1 MAMKKMCLRK
11 TVCFLLVLSMIAVL
25 AGCGGG
31 NPTASGSGTDAGHGN
46 GAGSGDDVTAMG
58 RYVETE
64 IDLTEQLINGKASH
78 GIRRLSDGRLVILN
92 TTAGLVVS
100 EDEGLSWEAQRP
112 EWMADLQS
120 EHMYLSDMD
129 IAPDG
134 TVVMACVAGSGDE
147 SRDSLLQLILPD
159 GTKVTAE
166 AALTEEEKYF
176 NLVSASGEGR
186 FFAATVEGSVYEIDT
201 DGSAKKLFTAEVMP
215 AWMQIQN
222 DLLFL
227 DSGLGYGTMPAL
239 YDLGKGTYVEDTVL
253 QEFVESTYGD
263 RSYSR
268 GISQTM
274 CLLPGE
280 EQTIYTVGG
289 KGIHRHVIGGNM
301 MEQVVDGSLS
311 MLGNPN
317 YAINSAIRLEGDAF
331 LVLFSNGRLLRFVYD
346 PTIASVPEN
355 TLSIYS
361 LREDGNIR
369 QAIAGY
375 QSLHTD
381 VFVSYEIGIA
391 DDSAVTRE
399 DAIKKLNTEIMA
411 GMGPDLLVLD
421 DLPIRSYVEKGLL
434 FDLTG
439 HLDAYGKQEPLFDNI
454 IDALKI
460 EEKAYTV
467 PAAFSIPMI
476 IGKKEQTASMANL
489 SDIADIVEQMRK
501 AEPGKD
507 LIGMTGER
515 EVLSH
520 FAAVSAPAWIGA
532 DGRIDRQA
540 LREFLEQCSRI
551 HSAQMDGLDGS
562 AAKRYAERKIG
573 LEALGSTNP
582 DRDWQAVYA
591 LFDLLS
597 GKVSLVSGWVDSGE
611 KWIEMVSIDRAL
623 GFEEYQAAEMKGQCS
638 NVFWPKTLLAVSTA
652 SSQTDEAL
660 AFLDYFLSAQTQSGY
675 DGFPVNQEA
684 FVILF
689 TPEKGYVAKDGGC
702 SYLSLVDE
710 NGTMMEYT
718 GYWPADADL
727 TAFQEQLAGLQ
738 TAYLPDTVLEEAVY
752 EQGVAYMLGQ
762 QTLEEALDE
771 IEKKAAIYIAE

>member
-31 NPTASGSGTDAGHGN
+31 DPTASGSGTDTGRGN

-64 IDLTEQLINGKASH
+64 INLTEQLINGKASH

-100 EDEGLSWEAQRP
+100 EDEGLTWEAQRP

-134 TVVMACVAGSGDE
+134 TVVMAYVAGSGDE

-176 NLVSASGEGR
+176 HLVSASGEGR
-186 FFAATVEGSVYEIDT
+186 FFAATVKGSVYEIDT
-201 DGSAKKLFTAEVMP
+201 DGSAEKLFTAEVMP

-268 GISQTM
+268 GISQSM

-331 LVLFSNGRLLRFVYD
+331 LALFSNGRPSQATSPF
-346 PTIASVPEN
+346 
-355 TLSIYS
+355 
-361 LREDGNIR
+361 IR
-369 QAIAGY
+369 MC
-375 QSLHTD
+375 SCP
-381 VFVSYEIGIA
+381 
-391 DDSAVTRE
+391 
-399 DAIKKLNTEIMA
+399 M
-411 GMGPDLLVLD
+411 
-421 DLPIRSYVEKGLL
+421 RSE
-434 FDLTG
+434 
-439 HLDAYGKQEPLFDNI
+439 
-454 IDALKI
+454 
-460 EEKAYTV
+460 
-467 PAAFSIPMI
+467 
-476 IGKKEQTASMANL
+476 
-489 SDIADIVEQMRK
+489 
-501 AEPGKD
+501 
-507 LIGMTGER
+507 
-515 EVLSH
+515 
-520 FAAVSAPAWIGA
+520 
-532 DGRIDRQA
+532 
-540 LREFLEQCSRI
+540 
-551 HSAQMDGLDGS
+551 
-562 AAKRYAERKIG
+562 
-573 LEALGSTNP
+573 
-582 DRDWQAVYA
+582 
-591 LFDLLS
+591 
-597 GKVSLVSGWVDSGE
+597 
-611 KWIEMVSIDRAL
+611 
-623 GFEEYQAAEMKGQCS
+623 
-638 NVFWPKTLLAVSTA
+638 
-652 SSQTDEAL
+652 
-660 AFLDYFLSAQTQSGY
+660 
-675 DGFPVNQEA
+675 
-684 FVILF
+684 
-689 TPEKGYVAKDGGC
+689 
-702 SYLSLVDE
+702 
-710 NGTMMEYT
+710 
-718 GYWPADADL
+718 
-727 TAFQEQLAGLQ
+727 
-738 TAYLPDTVLEEAVY
+738 
-752 EQGVAYMLGQ
+752 
-762 QTLEEALDE
+762 
-771 IEKKAAIYIAE
+771 